1 MVTDTILY
9 VELGGQDYLFKLWV
23 LSSLSTS
30 DLGAERVKYRGGP
43 NILRG
48 ILVL

>member
-23 LSSLSTS
+23 LSSS
-30 DLGAERVKYRGGP
+30 DLGVKYRGGP

-48 ILVL
+48 VLCII